1 MSTRAVSRRLAPS
14 RSATSPARKAS
25 VGQAGALEGG
35 GKGVGE
41 AVPVPG
47 DQRLHQRGRVPGEA
61 PVDAVLQR
69 PGPQGGPVPKRD
81 GLRPL
86 PAQQAV
92 SLSREKDPL
101 CGVVGDLLPR
111 PAPVGQGTVGHG
123 LYPVPGAQLSRLA
136 VSKQQG
142 GHRRPL
148 RLHPHQHRP
157 AVLPLLGPLRHRPG
171 QADSPVIQRLGRPP
185 EQGRIARRPE
195 EPCRQAHGSPPH
207 RQPRFFAPM
216 REPGEQGSRQDQ
228 RAQQPQGAIQGQQG
242 GAQSRCPKGKGE
254 DGQPAHGL
262 SPSSVYSVA
271 YYSGFW
277 RKVQAG
283 TGSRP

>member
-1 MSTRAVSRRLAPS
+1 M
-14 RSATSPARKAS
+14 
-25 VGQAGALEGG
+25 
-35 GKGVGE
+35 VGE
-41 AVPVPG
+41 VVPVPG
-47 DQRLHQRGRVPGEA
+47 GQCPDQGRRILWEGGVHPLFELVGQLRREIPQREP
-61 PVDAVLQR
+61 
-69 PGPQGGPVPKRD
+69 
-81 GLRPL
+81 LRPRH
-86 PAQQAV
+86 PQFAV
-92 SLSREKDPL
+92 SLRPQKDAL
-101 CGVVGDLLPR
+101 CGVVGDLPPR

-157 AVLPLLGPLRHRPG
+157 AVLTLLGPLRHRPG

-216 REPGEQGSRQDQ
+216 REPGEQGSRQGQ

-242 GAQSRCPKGKGE
+242 GAQSRRPKGKGE